1 MTKFVLGLIYKYFRF
16 VETDEIEISAGV
28 ECSQTLPLDEVNEID
43 PTLGTS
49 TSSNE
54 NDEAEEAEEVEN
66 EEASEK
72 EGNESDD
79 LKEQLAQYKAD
90 NALLQEQLNRALQDL
105 ETISKL
111 HSNKKVRHI

>member
-1 MTKFVLGLIYKYFRF
+1 MVVIFFFFLVT
-16 VETDEIEISAGV
+16 ETDEVEVSAGV
-28 ECSQTLPLDEVNEID
+28 ECSQTLPEEVNEID

-54 NDEAEEAEEVEN
+54 NEEPEEPEEEN
-66 EEASEK
+66 EEK
-72 EGNESDD
+72 EDEESAA

-111 HSNKKVRHI
+111 NSTKKVENFI